1 MGRGKPKP
9 EEILSNNPRYGNI
22 YTCMNERIQAILL
35 KIVVEL
41 KKMRWK
47 AVPDWEITLK
57 SEGHVSM
64 VKSIGVE
71 GSMGDE
77 EWRDEVETYI
87 DLKLSSDD
95 EITYFP
101 DYTVYGNIFIDGGS
115 SKDIAYKMD
124 ADVAFTE
131 RDLGDDAKISI
142 AAKKIDRLVEN
153 HIEQE
158 YGDYIDMNAQEI
170 KAYKQGG
177 WKADDDA
184 SRDR

>member
-1 MGRGKPKP
+1 
-9 EEILSNNPRYGNI
+9 
-22 YTCMNERIQAILL
+22 MNERIQAILL

-47 AVPDWEITLK
+47 PVPDWEITLK
-57 SEGHVSM
+57 SEGHVSLT
-64 VKSIGVE
+64 KAIGVE
-71 GSMGDE
+71 GNLGDE
-77 EWRDEVETYI
+77 EWRDEVETFI
-87 DLKLSSDD
+87 DLKLASDD

-101 DYTVYGNIFIDGGS
+101 DYTVYGSIHIEGGVM
-115 SKDIAYKMD
+115 KDIAYKMD

-131 RDLGDDAKISI
+131 RDLGDDAKTNL

-153 HIEQE
+153 HIESE
-158 YGDYIDMNAQEI
+158 YSDYIDMNAQEI
-170 KAYKQGG
+170 TYYKQGG